1 MNKALLLISLISL
14 VSLSYEI
21 DFCFIEKKRCK
32 TCLAGYTLSD
42 DTTNGN
48 SYCIQFD
55 NCETF
60 SEDGKTCTK
69 CKDGYVLKE
78 EGTKCEQDPCSH
90 YDSETNICDTCNSN
104 YQLNS
109 ETKICEPNISHCSR
123 LYFDGSCG
131 ECEKG
136 YAWNSVASKCVEFPN
151 CSETDE
157 TGAKCT
163 NCKYDYYKVNK
174 EGQCVMDFCEEYDDE
189 SGKCKKCQKYFYL
202 DDDFNC
208 VYINIPFCRK
218 LDENKEC
225 KGWADFYEHDDDV
238 HKAKEKY
245 ETGCERWNEE
255 GICTVCNYP
264 FILNSETKT
273 CSMNCEEYSEPLC
286 EYCEH
291 GYILYLITN

>member
-1 MNKALLLISLISL
+1 M
-14 VSLSYEI
+14 
-21 DFCFIEKKRCK
+21 FHRKKRCK

-42 DTTNGN
+42 YTINDN
-48 SYCIQFD
+48 SYCIKFD

-60 SEDGKTCTK
+60 SEVGKACTK
-69 CKDGYVLKE
+69 CKDGYILKA

-90 YDSETNICDTCNSN
+90 YDSETNICDACNSN

-109 ETKICEPNISHCSR
+109 ETNICELKIPHCSL
-123 LYFDGSCG
+123 LYSDGCCG

-136 YAWNSVASKCVEFPN
+136 YARNSVTYECIEFPN

-163 NCKYDYYKVNK
+163 KCRYDYYQPNE
-174 EGQCVMDFCEEYDDE
+174 EGQCVMDFCEEYDE
-189 SGKCKKCQKYFYL
+189 SGKCSKCEKYFYL

-225 KGWADFYEHDDDV
+225 KSGAGFMIPM
-238 HKAKEKY
+238 KK
-245 ETGCERWNEE
+245 
-255 GICTVCNYP
+255 I
-264 FILNSETKT
+264 
-273 CSMNCEEYSEPLC
+273 
-286 EYCEH
+286 
-291 GYILYLITN
+291 